1 MLGDS
6 SFSYGFKLYD
16 AGNTAYSLS
25 SGNGVSVLDMQQLE
39 ITAEGIIITGFL
51 ANGELGLILKNDTV
65 TQSYGV
71 YLVNFDGNGH
81 QLLEKLEPISTQFDE

>member
-25 SGNGVSVLDMQQLE
+25 NGNGVSVLDMQQLE

-71 YLVNFDGNGH
+71 Y
-81 QLLEKLEPISTQFDE
+81 